1 MRGLTFA
8 QKLALPLVVSLISLL
23 VVSGFDAYHV
33 RDVQMELRRN
43 QLQRVTEVANSI
55 VKDYYSISRKGT
67 LDEAAAKQQAL
78 ERLQALH
85 YGGDGYFTI
94 TDSNQIGVMNP
105 TKPASNGKSMA
116 GVKDANGTLIYEKI
130 VDASRVPDG
139 SFIEYVWPIVGTT
152 TPVPKV
158 AFVLRFEPW
167 DWIITTGAY
176 VDDINAEFEAS
187 LAQSAIVVLGI
198 GGLLILLMVLCNRS
212 IQSTVGGDPADAAQ
226 LVRQM
231 ANGNLSIPISLRR
244 GDTASLMYAL
254 ESMRSRLVATIGEVK
269 EAAGSVSTATQ
280 QINAGNV
287 DLSARTESQAASLQ
301 ETASSME
308 EMTAMVRQ
316 TADNAVQARK
326 MAESASVITTAGAA
340 LMADVVG
347 GMKDINSQSSEMVEI
362 ISAIEGIAF
371 QTNILA
377 LNAAVE
383 AARAGENGRG
393 FAVVAGE
400 VRALAQRSATAARQI
415 RDLING
421 VSERI
426 SVGSNVV
433 EKTGGT
439 MKEVETSIVAV
450 VNIVHEIA
458 SAAGEQSSGIEEV
471 NLAVSQIDA
480 VTQHNAALVEEAAA
494 AAGALHEQA
503 TRLHAAVDYF
513 RVA

>member
-139 SFIEYVWPIVGTT
+139 SFIEYVWPLVALT

>member
-130 VDASRVPDG
+130 VDASRAPDG
-139 SFIEYVWPIVGTT
+139 SFIEYVWPHVGQT

-187 LAQSAIVVLGI
+187 LVQSAIVVLGI
-198 GGLLILLMVLCNRS
+198 GGLLILLMLLCNSS

-226 LVRQM
+226 LVRKM
-231 ANGNLSIPISLRR
+231 ADGNLSIPITLRR

-326 MAESASVITTAGAA
+326 MAESASAITTAGAA
-340 LMADVVG
+340 LMADVVE

-433 EKTGGT
+433 EKTGGA

-513 RVA
+513 RIA

>member
-139 SFIEYVWPIVGTT
+139 SFIEYVWPHVGPT

>member
-1 MRGLTFA
+1 MRMAPSSTRKSWMPVAFW
-8 QKLALPLVVSLISLL
+8 PLV
-23 VVSGFDAYHV
+23 GH
-33 RDVQMELRRN
+33 
-43 QLQRVTEVANSI
+43 
-55 VKDYYSISRKGT
+55 
-67 LDEAAAKQQAL
+67 
-78 ERLQALH
+78 
-85 YGGDGYFTI
+85 
-94 TDSNQIGVMNP
+94 
-105 TKPASNGKSMA
+105 
-116 GVKDANGTLIYEKI
+116 
-130 VDASRVPDG
+130 
-139 SFIEYVWPIVGTT
+139 T

>member
-139 SFIEYVWPIVGTT
+139 SFIEYVWPLVGQT